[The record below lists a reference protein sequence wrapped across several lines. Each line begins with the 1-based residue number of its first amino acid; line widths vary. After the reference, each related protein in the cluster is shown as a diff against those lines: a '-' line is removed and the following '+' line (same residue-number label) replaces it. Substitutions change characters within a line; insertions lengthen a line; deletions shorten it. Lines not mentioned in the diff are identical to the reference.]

1 MKILNRIITS
11 LIIYFSV
18 ILTSSGQYIID
29 EVSAIVG
36 DEDILLSDVE
46 NMVLQQVTMGD
57 KRSVDIIRCEVF

>member
-46 NMVLQQVTMGD
+46 
-57 KRSVDIIRCEVF
+57 I